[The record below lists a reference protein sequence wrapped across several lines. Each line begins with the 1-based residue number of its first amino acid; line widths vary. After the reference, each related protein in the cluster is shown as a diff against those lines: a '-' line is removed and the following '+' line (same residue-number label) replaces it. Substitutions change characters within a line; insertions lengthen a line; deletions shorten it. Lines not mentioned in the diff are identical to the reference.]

1 MSTLPICVRLW
12 RPSRNVCEGQIL
24 IFDMQNN
31 GAVRM
36 KRIYTWEPYVFI
48 FFGLFH
54 LHRIWALFDRA
65 SYASF
70 WMGIMETKGVLYFLL
85 MGVLAILC
93 ILGIA
98 TFYRERRNNYWWRW
112 IYLGGGCYVLFDL
125 LAIATGMKFWRQLLL
140 WMFDI
145 SSRYWNV
152 LWIAFV
158 VLGGFVFAL
167 GIHLLAKYKG

>member
-1 MSTLPICVRLW
+1 
-12 RPSRNVCEGQIL
+12 
-24 IFDMQNN
+24 
-31 GAVRM
+31 
-36 KRIYTWEPYVFI
+36 
-48 FFGLFH
+48 
-54 LHRIWALFDRA
+54 
-65 SYASF
+65 
-70 WMGIMETKGVLYFLL
+70 
-85 MGVLAILC
+85 
-93 ILGIA
+93 
-98 TFYRERRNNYWWRW
+98 
-112 IYLGGGCYVLFDL
+112 VLFDL